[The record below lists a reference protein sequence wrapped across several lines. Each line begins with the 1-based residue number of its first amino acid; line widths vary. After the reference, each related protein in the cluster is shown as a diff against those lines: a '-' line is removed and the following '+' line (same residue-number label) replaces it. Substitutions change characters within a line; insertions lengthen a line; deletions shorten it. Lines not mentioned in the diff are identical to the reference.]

1 LVAISAKFKTSRAI
15 ATSNVIQLQ
24 LASGVSESDAG
35 SFPGANSVWST
46 AAVSAG
52 TGAVQTIE
60 TSQIIPA
67 GHKWA
72 TVFLVSYQAGDG
84 SGYNVLW
91 DDVFV
96 QPVGGSAFIAD
107 ASILNAKIANLAVDN
122 AKIANVAIGKLTAG
136 SLSADMTVSARIKTA
151 DTGAR
156 VELNSSGLQAFNSG
170 GAQTVDIASATGNA
184 TFTGTF
190 QTDFDSATN
199 PHIKMTNSGD
209 RTTIWFYDNSGLAGS
224 GNFAFMNTP
233 ADANDI
239 PRVGINSGAFDYTPS
254 VVEGRHRLFLN
265 NDGGMQLETYRID
278 NSSLFMGGRLN
289 LGPEWLRLDFRL
301 ASGTQTG
308 GSLYMDGNQF
318 QLARNGSGVHNG
330 GSVVGTDTHLWLEV
344 SNTGTTASQVS
355 MDEDG
360 LIQFWKG
367 KFDNFVNLGSE
378 QGIFAGS
385 VPAASGLSW
394 AVSYGTTRASSTFP
408 IVTPKFGVP
417 QQWAVTA
424 DSSTSFT
431 VEADNTSAGA
441 IRFWCFRT

>member
-1 LVAISAKFKTSRAI
+1 
-15 ATSNVIQLQ
+15 
-24 LASGVSESDAG
+24 
-35 SFPGANSVWST
+35 
-46 AAVSAG
+46 
-52 TGAVQTIE
+52 
-60 TSQIIPA
+60 
-67 GHKWA
+67 
-72 TVFLVSYQAGDG
+72 
-84 SGYNVLW
+84 
-91 DDVFV
+91 
-96 QPVGGSAFIAD
+96 
-107 ASILNAKIANLAVDN
+107 
-122 AKIANVAIGKLTAG
+122 
-136 SLSADMTVSARIKTA
+136 
-151 DTGAR
+151 
-156 VELNSSGLQAFNSG
+156 
-170 GAQTVDIASATGNA
+170 
-184 TFTGTF
+184 
-190 QTDFDSATN
+190 
-199 PHIKMTNSGD
+199 
-209 RTTIWFYDNSGLAGS
+209 
-224 GNFAFMNTP
+224 
-233 ADANDI
+233 
-239 PRVGINSGAFDYTPS
+239 
-254 VVEGRHRLFLN
+254 
-265 NDGGMQLETYRID
+265 
-278 NSSLFMGGRLN
+278 MGGRLN